1 MRYYPINL
9 DVRNKRVVVLGGGA
23 IAARKIKEL
32 LLAHAHVTVIA
43 PVLHPSLQKRVR
55 QKIIVHRR
63 RGYRAGDLRGYWLA
77 IVATSDHAL
86 NRRIA
91 QEARRRRVL
100 VNVVDD
106 PSLCGFTL
114 PARFT
119 RGELLVTISTG
130 GRAPA
135 LAKWLRKELTRTI
148 GPEYQLLVTLLGKL
162 RKHHAA
168 LPLKERARRFQKLLQ
183 KPLVEAL
190 KKGDRAQVKVWVE
203 RCFGGL

>member
-9 DVRNKRVVVLGGGA
+9 DVRNKPAVVLGGGT

-32 LLAHAHVTVIA
+32 LLANAHVTVIA
-43 PVLHPSLQKRVR
+43 PALGRSLQSKVR
-55 QKIIVHRR
+55 KKIIVHQR

-91 QEARRRRVL
+91 QEARRRRVW

-106 PSLCGFTL
+106 PSLCDFTL
-114 PARFT
+114 PARLT
-119 RGELLVTISTG
+119 RGELLITISTG
-130 GRAPA
+130 GKAPA

-148 GPEYQLLVTLLGKL
+148 GPEYQYLVTLLGKL
-162 RKHHAA
+162 RKQYAA
-168 LPLKERARRFQKLLQ
+168 LPFKERARRFQKLLQ
-183 KPLVEAL
+183 KPLIEAL

-203 RCFGGL
+203 RCFGGS

>member
-1 MRYYPINL
+1 M
-9 DVRNKRVVVLGGGA
+9 VVFGGGA

-32 LLAHAHVTVIA
+32 LCAKAHVTVIA
-43 PVLHPSLQKRVR
+43 PALGRSLQSKVR
-55 QKIIVHRR
+55 QKIMDHRR

-91 QEARRRRVL
+91 QEARRRRMW

-106 PSLCGFTL
+106 PLLCNFTL

-119 RGELLVTISTG
+119 RGELLITISTG
-130 GRAPA
+130 GTAPA
-135 LAKWLRKELTRTI
+135 LAKWLRKELSRTI
-148 GPEYQLLVTLLGKL
+148 GPEYQYLVTLLGKL
-162 RKHHAA
+162 RRRYVA
-168 LPLKERARRFQKLLQ
+168 LPFKERARRFQKLLQ

-190 KKGDRAQVKVWVE
+190 KKGDQAQVSALVE
-203 RCFGGL
+203 RCFGGS